1 MNTVKRRILLQ
12 ATLLLLLSVCVAQA
26 ASTLTV
32 IGRHPFYQPPLQSV
46 AELQDMMQ
54 VMQEDIM
61 IGLEKAGY
69 PELYEPLM
77 QQFPQAEIQN
87 VEYEPGQFF
96 NWMLFKPNG
105 VGEVRAAQDITWGG
119 DAPLSGYEFSID
131 VGEKRYTF
139 AVPLFCGNIA
149 LKEAA
154 RIVVVEVPGPVQIK
168 EVEVPGPVQTVVKE
182 VKVPQIVEK
191 EVVKEVRVPV
201 NVPGPV
207 QTVVK
212 EVKVPVNVPGP
223 VQTVVKEV
231 EVPKIVEKE
240 VIREV
245 EVPKIVEK
253 TVVERVEVPVTRI
266 VEKPVVQ
273 KVEVPVIQEVEVPKC
288 CPPCK
293 YPIRFVADLGYWRQ
307 SDPADY
313 GFGRLG
319 VEYALHQRLSFLVM
333 AGGASKVDG
342 DDGYNAFIID
352 FLTQYNMFFLRVG
365 EDWRP
370 VFLGFGLGTWM
381 TDGEVGVE
389 TEDSDVDI
397 IAQIGTQISGSQD
410 GFNTS
415 LFLEARSALDETDAL
430 SEYGRFGIGLRFRF

>member
-12 ATLLLLLSVCVAQA
+12 TTLLLLLSVCVAQA

-32 IGRHPFYQPPLQSV
+32 IGRHPFYKPPLQSV
-46 AELQDMMQ
+46 ADLQDMMQ
-54 VMQEDIM
+54 SEQEDIM

-77 QQFPQAEIQN
+77 EQFPQAEIKN

-96 NWMLFKPNG
+96 DWMLFKPNG
-105 VGEVRAAQDITWGG
+105 VGETRVAQDITWGG

-154 RIVVVEVPGPVQIK
+154 RIVVVEVPGPEVVKEVQVPGPERI
-168 EVEVPGPVQTVVKE
+168 VEVPGPERIV
-182 VKVPQIVEK
+182 VEK
-191 EVVKEVRVPV
+191 VEVPV

-207 QTVVK
+207 RTVVEK
-212 EVKVPVNVPGP
+212 VEVPVNVPGP
-223 VQTVVKEV
+223 VRTVVEKV
-231 EVPKIVEKE
+231 EVPVNVPGPERT
-240 VIREV
+240 VIKEV

-253 TVVERVEVPVTRI
+253 TVVERVEVPVTKV
-266 VEKPVVQ
+266 VEKPVIQ

-342 DDGYNAFIID
+342 DDGYNAFIMD
-352 FLTQYNMFFLRVG
+352 FLTQYNLFFLRVG

-370 VFLGFGLGTWM
+370 VFLGFGVGTWM
-381 TDGEVGVE
+381 TDGQVGVD

-397 IAQIGTQISGSQD
+397 IAQIGTQLSGSQD

-415 LFLEARSALDETDAL
+415 LFLEARSAIDETDAL